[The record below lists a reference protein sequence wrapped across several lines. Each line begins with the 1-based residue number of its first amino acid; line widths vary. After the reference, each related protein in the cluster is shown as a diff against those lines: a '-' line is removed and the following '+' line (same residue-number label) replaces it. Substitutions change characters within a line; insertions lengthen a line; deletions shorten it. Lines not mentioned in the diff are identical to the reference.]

1 MFEEKTSR
9 DTSKLAMLLFRVAIA
24 GVFVVMIAR
33 MFQLQVVSRDEY
45 RTLADENRLVRIETA
60 APRGVVYD
68 RNGTILVRNRP
79 SFEIAL
85 VPEFLPPDDEE
96 TDIDEEA
103 QEIER
108 VLLILAAD
116 SDKDVAL
123 RIGEMM
129 FKKLGYDD
137 FTRTV
142 QKAGVALQLQ
152 DEPAFV
158 APQVEDGRLVKAEPR
173 KVYFPDL
180 EQQIPLPGLVALI
193 KRAVTI
199 ERQGSASDPVPI
211 LDGVDRI
218 RAFEVSDE
226 SFRIPAV
233 RVNQVPIRQ
242 YIYGELLSHVLGF
255 MGPIPAFAAE
265 DYTEAG
271 YTDPNEKVGLNGLE
285 YSYQDELRGVPGLRF
300 VERDILGT
308 DVRTVGPV
316 REPVPGWNLHL
327 SIDRRLQVVMHDAL
341 KEAKDASTI
350 EKGVPWAVAIAMNPQ
365 NGQILGMVSLPSY
378 DNNIFAEEIDEDYLA
393 LEKDPQRPLI
403 NYAIGG
409 LYPPGS
415 TFKMIT
421 SAAALA
427 EGVIEPDTTVTD
439 AGPIYLM
446 NRYFPNDLSQAQKFV
461 SWNHKY
467 GTVHGAINVVKALAL
482 SNDIFFYYMG
492 GGFPDQFVGL
502 GQKRL
507 TKWMELFGY
516 GENTGIDLPGE
527 VVAEVPTDQWKRQ
540 LFAETWTTGDSYNMS
555 IGQGYVLATPL
566 QVLIETMAVAN
577 GGTIYEPRVVHHM
590 TDANGGL
597 QKDFEPAVVRK
608 LPISEED
615 MTFIRQGMWEVMNT
629 DYGTGYA
636 ARVPGVE
643 IGGKTGTAEFCEY
656 VPEEEDCRRD
666 KDGNLPT
673 HAWFSA
679 FAPYNDPEI
688 AVVVFL
694 YNGGEGSGAAAPVAQ
709 KIFQAYF
716 TDIAP
721 RPAADQV
728 AAQEATEETP

>member
-9 DTSKLAMLLFRVAIA
+9 DTSNLAMLLFRAGIA
-24 GVFVVMIAR
+24 LIFVVMVAR
-33 MFQLQVVSRDEY
+33 MFQLQVFSRDQY

-68 RNGTILVRNRP
+68 RNGTILVRNQP

-85 VPEFLPPDDEE
+85 IPEYLPLDSEE
-96 TDIDEEA
+96 TDVDEEA

-108 VLLILAAD
+108 VLLILGAD
-116 SDKDVAL
+116 KDKDVAL

-142 QKAGVALQLQ
+142 QKADVEIKLLN
-152 DEPAFV
+152 DPAFV

-173 KVYFPDL
+173 KVFFPDL
-180 EQQIPLPGLVALI
+180 EQQLPLAGLVALI

-218 RAFEVSDE
+218 RAFEVSEE

-255 MGPIPAFAAE
+255 MGPIPAALAA
-265 DYTEAG
+265 DYKESG
-271 YTDPNEKVGLNGLE
+271 YNDPNEKVGLNGLE
-285 YSYQDELRGVPGLRF
+285 YSYQDEMRGTPGLRF

-308 DVRTVGPV
+308 DVRVVGPV
-316 REPVPGWNLHL
+316 REPVPGWNLNL
-327 SIDRRLQVVMHDAL
+327 SIDLRLQRAMYDAL
-341 KEAKDASTI
+341 KEAKDSSTV

-378 DNNIFAEEIDEDYLA
+378 DNNIFAKEIGDDYLK
-393 LEKDPQRPLI
+393 LEKDERRPLI

-421 SAAALA
+421 AAAALS
-427 EGVIEPDTTVTD
+427 EGVIDPDTTVTD
-439 AGPIYLM
+439 AGPIFLP

-467 GTVHGAINVVKALAL
+467 GIVHGAINVVKALAL

-502 GQKRL
+502 GQKRM

-516 GENTGIDLPGE
+516 GKPTGIDLPGE
-527 VVAEVPTDQWKRQ
+527 VAAQVPTDQWKRQ

-566 QVLIETMAVAN
+566 QVLNETMAVAN

-590 TDANGGL
+590 TDANGGV
-597 QKDFEPAVVRK
+597 QKDFEPVVTRK
-608 LPISEED
+608 LPISAED
-615 MTFIRQGMWEVMNT
+615 LGYVRQGMWEVMNT

-643 IGGKTGTAEFCEY
+643 MGGKTGTAEFCEY
-656 VPEEEDCRRD
+656 IPEKQDCRRD
-666 KDGNLPT
+666 DKDNLPT
-673 HAWFSA
+673 HAWFTA
-679 FAPYNDPEI
+679 FAPYDNPEI

-694 YNGGEGSGAAAPVAQ
+694 YNGGEGSAAAAPVAQ
-709 KIFQAYF
+709 KILQTYF
-716 TDIAP
+716 TEIAP
-721 RPAADQV
+721 RPQVEQV
-728 AAQEATEETP
+728 AAQQP

>member
-1 MFEEKTSR
+1 
-9 DTSKLAMLLFRVAIA
+9 
-24 GVFVVMIAR
+24 
-33 MFQLQVVSRDEY
+33 
-45 RTLADENRLVRIETA
+45 
-60 APRGVVYD
+60 
-68 RNGTILVRNRP
+68 
-79 SFEIAL
+79 
-85 VPEFLPPDDEE
+85 
-96 TDIDEEA
+96 
-103 QEIER
+103 
-108 VLLILAAD
+108 
-116 SDKDVAL
+116 
-123 RIGEMM
+123 
-129 FKKLGYDD
+129 
-137 FTRTV
+137 V
-142 QKAGVALQLQ
+142 QKADVEIKLL

-158 APQVEDGRLVKAEPR
+158 APQVEDGRLVKSEPR
-173 KVYFPDL
+173 KVFFPDL
-180 EQQIPLPGLVALI
+180 EQQLPLPGLVALI

-218 RAFEVSDE
+218 RAFEVSEE

-255 MGPIPAFAAE
+255 MGPIPAIVAD
-265 DYTEAG
+265 DYEEAG
-271 YTDPNEKVGLNGLE
+271 YNDPNEKVGLNGLE
-285 YSYQDELRGVPGLRF
+285 YSYQDELRGTPGLRF

-308 DVRTVGPV
+308 DVRVVGPV
-316 REPVPGWNLHL
+316 REPVPGWNLNL
-327 SIDRRLQVVMHDAL
+327 SIDLRLQRVMHDAL
-341 KEAKDASTI
+341 KEAKDKSTI
-350 EKGVPWAVAIAMNPQ
+350 AEGVPWAVAIAMNPQ

-378 DNNIFAEEIDEDYLA
+378 DNNIFAKEIGEDYLK
-393 LEKDPQRPLI
+393 LEKDESRPLI

-427 EGVIEPDTTVTD
+427 EGIIEPDTTVTD
-439 AGPIYLM
+439 AGPIYLA

-467 GTVHGAINVVKALAL
+467 GIVHGAINVVKALAL

-492 GGFPDQFVGL
+492 GGYPDQFVGL

-527 VVAEVPTDQWKRQ
+527 VVTTVPTDQWKRQ

-566 QVLIETMAVAN
+566 QVLVETMAVAN

-608 LPISEED
+608 LPISDED
-615 MTFIRQGMWEVMNT
+615 MSYIRRGMWEVMNT

-636 ARVPGVE
+636 ARVPGIE
-643 IGGKTGTAEFCEY
+643 MAGKTGTAEFCEY
-656 VPEEEDCRRD
+656 IPEKEDCRRD
-666 KDGNLPT
+666 ENDNLPT
-673 HAWFSA
+673 HAWFTA
-679 FAPYNDPEI
+679 YAPYDNPEI

-709 KIFQAYF
+709 KILQAYF

-721 RPAADQV
+721 RPAVEQQV
-728 AAQEATEETP
+728 AAQQP

>member
-1 MFEEKTSR
+1 MFEEKTVHNTSR
-9 DTSKLAMLLFRVAIA
+9 LAMLLFRAAIA
-24 GVFVVMIAR
+24 LVFVMMVAR
-33 MFQLQVVSRDEY
+33 MFQLQVVGGDEY

-60 APRGVVYD
+60 APRGVIYD
-68 RNGTILVRNRP
+68 RNGTILMRNQP

-85 VPEFLPPDDEE
+85 VPASLPFDDTGTEV
-96 TDIDEEA
+96 DEEA

-108 VLLILAAD
+108 VLLIVGAD
-116 SDKDVAL
+116 RDKDVAL

-142 QKAGVALQLQ
+142 QRANVEINLLKN
-152 DEPAFV
+152 PAFV

-180 EQQIPLPGLVALI
+180 EQQLPLPGLVALI

-199 ERQGSASDPVPI
+199 ERQGSASDPVPF
-211 LDGVDRI
+211 LDGIDRI
-218 RAFEVSDE
+218 RAFEVSEE

-255 MGPIPAFAAE
+255 MGPIPAALAD
-265 DYTEAG
+265 DYREAD
-271 YTDPNEKVGLNGLE
+271 YNDPNEKVGLNGLE
-285 YSYQDELRGVPGLRF
+285 YSYQEQLRGTPGLRF

-308 DVRTVGPV
+308 DVRVVGPV
-316 REPVPGWNLHL
+316 REPVPGWNLNL
-327 SIDRRLQVVMHDAL
+327 SIDLRLQRAMHDAL
-341 KEAKDASTI
+341 LEAKESSTI

-365 NGQILGMVSLPSY
+365 NGQILGLVSLPSY
-378 DNNIFAEEIDEDYLA
+378 DNNIFAKEIGEDYLA
-393 LEKDPQRPLI
+393 LEKDERRPLI

-427 EGVIEPDTTVTD
+427 EDVITAETTVTD
-439 AGPIYLM
+439 AGPIYLP
-446 NRYFPNDLSQAQKFV
+446 NRYFPDDLSQAQKFV

-467 GTVHGAINVVKALAL
+467 GSVHGALNVVQALAR

-516 GENTGIDLPGE
+516 GENTGVDLPGE
-527 VVAEVPTDQWKRQ
+527 VVATVPTDQWKRR

-566 QVLIETMAVAN
+566 QVLIETVAVAN

-597 QKDFEPAVVRK
+597 QKDFEPAIVRK
-608 LPISEED
+608 LPISDEE
-615 MTFIRQGMWEVMNT
+615 MGYIRQGMWEVMNAS
-629 DYGTGYA
+629 YGTGYA

-643 IGGKTGTAEFCEY
+643 MGGKTGTAEFCEY
-656 VPEEEDCRRD
+656 IPEEQDCRRD
-666 KDGNLPT
+666 KEDNLPT
-673 HAWFSA
+673 HAWFTA
-679 FAPYNDPEI
+679 FAPYENPEI

-694 YNGGEGSGAAAPVAQ
+694 YNGGEGSAAAAPVAQ
-709 KIFQAYF
+709 KIMQTYF
-716 TDIAP
+716 SEIAP
-721 RPAADQV
+721 RPPQEQV
-728 AAQEATEETP
+728 AAQQP

>member
-9 DTSKLAMLLFRVAIA
+9 DTSKLAMLLFRVGIA
-24 GVFVVMIAR
+24 LIFVVMVAR
-33 MFQLQVVSRDEY
+33 MFQLQVVSRDQY

-68 RNGTILVRNRP
+68 RNGTILVRNQP

-85 VPEFLPPDDEE
+85 IPEYLPPDD
-96 TDIDEEA
+96 TDTKEVDEEA
-103 QEIER
+103 KEIER
-108 VLLILAAD
+108 VLLILGAD
-116 SDKDVAL
+116 KDKDVAL

-142 QKAGVALQLQ
+142 QKADVEIKLLN
-152 DEPAFV
+152 DPAFV

-173 KVYFPDL
+173 KVFFPDL
-180 EQQIPLPGLVALI
+180 EQQLPLAGLVALI

-218 RAFEVSDE
+218 RAFEVSEE

-255 MGPIPAFAAE
+255 MGPIPAALAA
-265 DYTEAG
+265 DYKESG
-271 YTDPNEKVGLNGLE
+271 YNDPNEKVGLNGLE
-285 YSYQDELRGVPGLRF
+285 YSYQDQLRGTPGLRF

-308 DVRTVGPV
+308 DVRVVGPV
-316 REPVPGWNLHL
+316 REPVPGWNLNL
-327 SIDRRLQVVMHDAL
+327 SIDLRLQRVMYDAL
-341 KEAKDASTI
+341 KQAKDSSTI

-365 NGQILGMVSLPSY
+365 TGEILGMVSLPSY
-378 DNNIFAEEIDEDYLA
+378 DNNIFAKEIGEDYLK
-393 LEKDPQRPLI
+393 LEKDERRPLI

-421 SAAALA
+421 AAAALS
-427 EGVIEPDTTVTD
+427 EGVIGPDTTVTD
-439 AGPIYLM
+439 AGPIFLP

-467 GTVHGAINVVKALAL
+467 GILHGAINVVKALAL

-502 GQKRL
+502 GQKRM

-516 GENTGIDLPGE
+516 GEPTGIDLPGE
-527 VVAEVPTDQWKRQ
+527 VAAQVPTDQWKRQ

-566 QVLIETMAVAN
+566 QVLNETMAVAN

-590 TDANGGL
+590 TDANGGV
-597 QKDFEPAVVRK
+597 QKDFEPVVTRK
-608 LPISEED
+608 LPISAENLGY
-615 MTFIRQGMWEVMNT
+615 IRQGMWEVMNAP
-629 DYGTGYA
+629 YGTGIA
-636 ARVPGVE
+636 SKVSGVE
-643 IGGKTGTAEFCEY
+643 MAGKTGTAEYCEY
-656 VPEEEDCRRD
+656 IPEKQDCRRD
-666 KDGNLPT
+666 ENDNLPT
-673 HAWFSA
+673 HAWFTA
-679 FAPYNDPEI
+679 FAPYENPEI

-694 YNGGEGSGAAAPVAQ
+694 YNGGEGSLAAAPVAQ
-709 KIFQAYF
+709 KILQSYF
-716 TDIAP
+716 TEIAP
-721 RPAADQV
+721 RPPVEQV
-728 AAQEATEETP
+728 AAQQP

>member
-1 MFEEKTSR
+1 MFEEKTVHNTSR
-9 DTSKLAMLLFRVAIA
+9 LAMLLFRAAIA
-24 GVFVVMIAR
+24 LVFVMMVAR
-33 MFQLQVVSRDEY
+33 MFQLQVVGGDEY

-60 APRGVVYD
+60 APRGVIYD
-68 RNGTILVRNRP
+68 RNGTILMRNQP

-85 VPEFLPPDDEE
+85 VPASLPFDDTGTEV
-96 TDIDEEA
+96 DEEA

-108 VLLILAAD
+108 VLLIVGAD
-116 SDKDVAL
+116 RDKDVAL

-142 QKAGVALQLQ
+142 QRANVEINLLKN
-152 DEPAFV
+152 PAFV

-180 EQQIPLPGLVALI
+180 EQQLPLPGLVALI

-199 ERQGSASDPVPI
+199 ERQGSASDPVPF
-211 LDGVDRI
+211 LDGIDRI
-218 RAFEVSDE
+218 RAFEVSEE

-255 MGPIPAFAAE
+255 MGPIPAALAD
-265 DYTEAG
+265 DYREAD
-271 YTDPNEKVGLNGLE
+271 YNDPNEKVGLNGLE
-285 YSYQDELRGVPGLRF
+285 YSYQEQLRGTPGLRF

-308 DVRTVGPV
+308 DVRVVGPV
-316 REPVPGWNLHL
+316 REPVPGWNLNL
-327 SIDRRLQVVMHDAL
+327 SIDLRLQRAMHDAL
-341 KEAKDASTI
+341 LEAKESSTI

-365 NGQILGMVSLPSY
+365 NGQILGLVSLPSY
-378 DNNIFAEEIDEDYLA
+378 DNNIFAKEIGEDYLA
-393 LEKDPQRPLI
+393 LEKDERRPLI

-427 EGVIEPDTTVTD
+427 EDVITAETTVTD
-439 AGPIYLM
+439 AGPIYLP
-446 NRYFPNDLSQAQKFV
+446 NRYFPDDLSQAQKFV

-467 GTVHGAINVVKALAL
+467 GSVHGALNVVQALAR

-516 GENTGIDLPGE
+516 GENTGVDLPGE
-527 VVAEVPTDQWKRQ
+527 VVATVPTDQWKRR

-566 QVLIETMAVAN
+566 QVLIETVAVAN

-597 QKDFEPAVVRK
+597 QKDFEPAIVRK
-608 LPISEED
+608 LPISDEE
-615 MTFIRQGMWEVMNT
+615 MGYIRQGMWEVMNAS
-629 DYGTGYA
+629 YGTGYA

-643 IGGKTGTAEFCEY
+643 MGGKTGTAEFCEY
-656 VPEEEDCRRD
+656 IPEEQDCRRD
-666 KDGNLPT
+666 KEDNLPT
-673 HAWFSA
+673 HAWFTA
-679 FAPYNDPEI
+679 FAPYENPEI

-694 YNGGEGSGAAAPVAQ
+694 YNGGEGSAAAAPVAQ
-709 KIFQAYF
+709 KILQTYF
-716 TDIAP
+716 SEIAP
-721 RPAADQV
+721 RPPQEQV
-728 AAQEATEETP
+728 AAQQP

>member
-9 DTSKLAMLLFRVAIA
+9 DTSKLAMLLFRVGI
-24 GVFVVMIAR
+24 VLIFVVMVAR
-33 MFQLQVVSRDEY
+33 MFQLQVVSQEEY

-68 RNGTILVRNRP
+68 RNGTILVRNQP

-85 VPEFLPPDDEE
+85 VPEFLPFDEE
-96 TDIDEEA
+96 TTEFDEEA

-108 VLLILAAD
+108 VLLILGAD
-116 SDKDVAL
+116 TDKDVAL
-123 RIGEMM
+123 RVGEMM

-142 QKAGVALQLQ
+142 QRADVELQLL

-218 RAFEVSDE
+218 RAFEVSEE

-255 MGPIPAFAAE
+255 MGPIPAVVAE
-265 DYTEAG
+265 DYQESG
-271 YTDPNEKVGLNGLE
+271 YNDPNEKVGLNGLE
-285 YSYQDELRGVPGLRF
+285 YSYQDQLRGTPGLRF

-308 DVRTVGPV
+308 DVRVVGPV
-316 REPVPGWNLHL
+316 REPVPGWNLNL
-327 SIDRRLQVVMHDAL
+327 SIDLRLQRIMHDAL
-341 KEAKDASTI
+341 KEAKDTSTI
-350 EKGVPWAVAIAMNPQ
+350 AEGVPWAVAIAMNPQ
-365 NGQILGMVSLPSY
+365 NGEILGMVSLPSY
-378 DNNIFAEEIDEDYLA
+378 DNNIFAAEIGEDYLA
-393 LEKDPQRPLI
+393 LEKDERRPLI

-427 EGVIEPDTTVTD
+427 EGVITPDTTVVD
-439 AGPIYLM
+439 AGPIYLP
-446 NRYFPNDLSQAQKFV
+446 NRYFPNDQSQAQKFV

-467 GTVHGAINVVKALAL
+467 GIVHGAINVVKALAL

-492 GGFPDQFVGL
+492 GGYPDQFVGL
-502 GQKRL
+502 GQRRL

-527 VVAEVPTDQWKRQ
+527 VVTTVPTDQWKRQ

-597 QKDFEPAVVRK
+597 QQDFEPAVVRE
-608 LPISEED
+608 LPISAED
-615 MTFIRQGMWEVMNT
+615 MDYIRRGMWEVMNT
-629 DYGTGYA
+629 EYGTGYA
-636 ARVPGVE
+636 ARVPGIE
-643 IGGKTGTAEFCEY
+643 MAGKTGTAEFCEY
-656 VPEEEDCRRD
+656 IPEEEDCRRD
-666 KDGNLPT
+666 ENDNLPT
-673 HAWFSA
+673 HAWFTA
-679 FAPYNDPEI
+679 FAPYENPEI

-694 YNGGEGSGAAAPVAQ
+694 YNGGEGSAAAAPVAQ
-709 KIFQAYF
+709 KILQAYF
-716 TDIAP
+716 TEIAP
-721 RPAADQV
+721 RPQVEQV
-728 AAQEATEETP
+728 AAQQP

>member
-9 DTSKLAMLLFRVAIA
+9 DTSKLAMLIFRAAIVL
-24 GVFVVMIAR
+24 VFMVMVAR
-33 MFQLQVVSRDEY
+33 MFQLQIVSRDEY

-85 VPEFLPPDDEE
+85 VPEFLPPDDEDTE
-96 TDIDEEA
+96 TDEEA

-108 VLLILAAD
+108 VLMILSAD
-116 SDKDVAL
+116 KDQDVAL

-142 QKAGVALQLQ
+142 QKAGVELKLLA
-152 DEPAFV
+152 DPAFV
-158 APQVEDGRLVKAEPR
+158 APQLEDGRLVKTEPR

-218 RAFEVSDE
+218 RAFEVSEE

-233 RVNQVPIRQ
+233 RVNQVPIRE
-242 YIYGELLSHVLGF
+242 YIYGGLLSHVLGF
-255 MGPIPAFAAE
+255 MGPIPAVVAD
-265 DYTEAG
+265 DYKEAG
-271 YTDPNEKVGLNGLE
+271 YNDPSEKVGLNGLE
-285 YSYQDELRGVPGLRF
+285 YSYQEQLRGTPGLRF

-316 REPVPGWNLHL
+316 REPVPGWNLNL
-327 SIDRRLQVVMHDAL
+327 SIDRRLQVIMQETLQAAMD
-341 KEAKDASTI
+341 
-350 EKGVPWAVAIAMNPQ
+350 EKKSPWAVAVAMNPQ
-365 NGQILGMVSLPSY
+365 NGEILGMVSLPTY
-378 DNNIFAEEIDEDYLA
+378 DNNIFAEKIGEDYLK
-393 LEKDPQRPLI
+393 LEKDTRRPLI

-421 SAAALA
+421 ASAALA
-427 EGVIEPDTTVTD
+427 EGVITPDTTVTD
-439 AGPIYLM
+439 SGPIFLA
-446 NRYFPNDLSQAQKFV
+446 NRYFPNDLNQAQKFV

-467 GTVHGAINVVKALAL
+467 GIVHGAINVVKALAL
-482 SNDIFFYYMG
+482 SNDVFFYYMG

-516 GENTGIDLPGE
+516 GQKTGIDLPGE
-527 VVAEVPTDQWKRQ
+527 VVTQVPTDQWKRQ
-540 LFAETWTTGDSYNMS
+540 LFAETWTTGDSYNMA

-566 QVLIETMAVAN
+566 QVLVETMAVAN

-597 QKDFEPAVVRK
+597 QQDFEPTVVRK
-608 LPISEED
+608 LPISAED
-615 MTFIRQGMWEVMNT
+615 MQYVRQGMWEVINT
-629 DYGTGYA
+629 DYGTGAA
-636 ARVPGVE
+636 ARVPGIE
-643 IGGKTGTAEFCEY
+643 MAAKTGTAEFCEY
-656 VPEEEDCRRD
+656 VPEKQDCRRD
-666 KDGNLPT
+666 KDDNLPT

-679 FAPYNDPEI
+679 FAPYNNPEI
-688 AVVVFL
+688 AIVVFL
-694 YNGGEGSGAAAPVAQ
+694 YDGGEGSLTAGPVAQ
-709 KIFQAYF
+709 KILQGYF
-716 TDIAP
+716 TEIAP
-721 RPAADQV
+721 RPAAEQV
-728 AAQEATEETP
+728 AAQQP

>member
-1 MFEEKTSR
+1 MFEERTGR
-9 DTSKLAMLLFRVAIA
+9 DTSNIAMIAFRLGILIT
-24 GVFVVMIAR
+24 FVVMVAR
-33 MFQLQVVSRDEY
+33 MFQLQVLQNEQY
-45 RTLADENRLVRIETA
+45 ETLANRNRLLRIETP
-60 APRGVVYD
+60 APRGVIYD
-68 RNGTILVRNRP
+68 RSGTILVRNRP
-79 SFEIAL
+79 SFEVAL
-85 VPEFLPPDDEE
+85 VPEDLPFDDPETEE
-96 TDIDEEA
+96 VDEEA
-103 QEIER
+103 IEIEK
-108 VLLILAAD
+108 VLRILRTD
-116 SDKDVAL
+116 TDRDVAL
-123 RIGEMM
+123 RMAEIL
-129 FKKLGYDD
+129 FIKLGYED
-137 FTRTV
+137 FVRTV
-142 QKAGVALQLQ
+142 QRANVPISFL

-158 APQVEDGRLVKAEPR
+158 TPVTDDGRLTMAEPR
-173 KVYFPDL
+173 KVFFPDL
-180 EQQIPLPGLVALI
+180 EQPLPLEGLVALV
-193 KRAVTI
+193 KRAVAI
-199 ERQGSASDPVPI
+199 QSQGSASDPVPI
-211 LDGVDRI
+211 LDGVDRL
-218 RAFEVSDE
+218 RAFEVSEE

-233 RVNQVPIRQ
+233 RVNQVPIRE

-265 DYTEAG
+265 DYEESG

-316 REPVPGWNLHL
+316 REPVPGWNLNL
-327 SIDRRLQVVMHDAL
+327 SIDLRLQRVMHDAL
-341 KEAKDASTI
+341 KEAKDTATI

-393 LEKDPQRPLI
+393 LEDDPQRPLI

-427 EGVIEPDTTVTD
+427 EGVIEPDTTVVD

-467 GTVHGAINVVKALAL
+467 GIVHGALNVVKALAL

-492 GGFPDQFVGL
+492 GGFPEQFVGL

-527 VVAEVPTDQWKRQ
+527 VVAEVPTDQWNRQ
-540 LFAETWTTGDSYNMS
+540 LFAETWTTGDSYNMA

-590 TDANGGL
+590 TDANGGCKRIL
-597 QKDFEPAVVRK
+597 SQPSCASCPSRMRTWV
-608 LPISEED
+608 SS
-615 MTFIRQGMWEVMNT
+615 
-629 DYGTGYA
+629 
-636 ARVPGVE
+636 ARAC
-643 IGGKTGTAEFCEY
+643 GK
-656 VPEEEDCRRD
+656 
-666 KDGNLPT
+666 
-673 HAWFSA
+673 
-679 FAPYNDPEI
+679 
-688 AVVVFL
+688 
-694 YNGGEGSGAAAPVAQ
+694 
-709 KIFQAYF
+709 
-716 TDIAP
+716 
-721 RPAADQV
+721 
-728 AAQEATEETP
+728 